1 MDEQQIKSF
10 LEGLKK
16 LADPQQARAIA
27 LAKARE
33 LAATQKNAKAFD
45 ALESQI
51 KKQIK
56 ELNLSG
62 KEATTFQEALQDASF
77 ELYKLEKVFGKGA
90 SVVAAHAK
98 ATGKNID
105 ELVEQG
111 EAISKVTDTLTGLGS
126 AAMKGEG
133 SISAFTDNFK
143 NLGVLGSAVAGLGGR
158 LDVNIE
164 TFRQL
169 SETGANFGKSITD
182 MRIAAGEARLPLDD
196 FAKLVQSNS
205 EALAALYGNTS
216 AGARAVSQLASGM
229 RKMGIDDLAPLGYT
243 IDEIN
248 ETMLLNLERQR
259 RTFNF
264 DRTATEQ
271 NIKSAIG
278 FAKQLDVMSKLTGI
292 RRDQLRSEIEAQQSN
307 ERFQAMLSGQTD
319 ETRKRL
325 EVFAASVGK
334 IAPEFAE
341 GIQDIIANG
350 GRPVT
355 DAGIALAQNL
365 QGIGPVLQGLIS
377 GTETE
382 FSALQKMVD
391 LSRNSVDKFRR
402 ATVTGQVE
410 FLRLQS
416 GAIKLGSK
424 NLDLGKTIDEAGK
437 KTGTLTGGL
446 TTFEDATKTLSSQ
459 FQKIETGL
467 LQAFGPGLGLLTTGL
482 QGVMSLLGHA
492 VGALAQF
499 PAITGTA
506 IVAGLAG
513 KFLFDKAAQVLIIAT
528 GTKMGFMAAQRGG
541 SIFGSAQSMAGGKK
555 GVGKLGG
562 MALKGAGAVGVGL
575 NAIQGVSQIAGGDTA
590 GGIGNITGSV
600 LGGII
605 GSIFLPGA
613 GTLIG
618 AAIGG
623 QIGSLVGSSIG
634 GEKRAASGNVNVPA
648 GTVLVNDGSQKE
660 FAVSNAS
667 KIMTDV
673 QTGQQIA
680 MAMPNIDMSP
690 LSRQMESMT
699 RVLQSADNRLNQM
712 VSGLNMLVG
721 SGETTA
727 RYTKRIAEK
736 PGPYGSAVQIA

>member
-1 MDEQQIKSF
+1 MDEQKLQSL
-10 LEGLKK
+10 LE
-16 LADPQQARAIA
+16 AIA
-27 LAKARE
+27 KANDPKKARD
-33 LAATQKNAKAFD
+33 LAVAQAKQVAATLKTVKAFEQYEKD
-45 ALESQI
+45 LKEANKNNKTYE
-51 KKQIK
+51 K
-56 ELNLSG
+56 EL
-62 KEATTFQEALQDASF
+62 KIFQEALSDVGS
-77 ELYKLEKVFGKGA
+77 ELYKLEKAFGNGTQWARKFA
-90 SVVAAHAK
+90 DANKLSSDQMV
-98 ATGKNID
+98 
-105 ELVEQG
+105 ELAER
-111 EAISKVTDTLTGLGS
+111 ADKVTTMFTGLGS

-133 SISAFTDNFK
+133 TISAFTNSFAHM
-143 NLGVLGSAVAGLGGR
+143 GPLGSALSGLGNR

-169 SETGANFGKSITD
+169 SQTGANFGKSITD

-229 RKMGIDDLAPLGYT
+229 RNMGIDDLAPLGYT

-292 RRDQLRSEIEAQQSN
+292 RRDQLRAEIEAQQSN
-307 ERFQAMLSGQTD
+307 ERFQAMLSSQTD
-319 ETRKRL
+319 ETRRRL
-325 EVFAASVGK
+325 EVFAAAVGK
-334 IAPEFAE
+334 TAPELAE

-377 GTETE
+377 GSVNE
-382 FSALQKMVD
+382 FQALQQVVD

-402 ATVTGQVE
+402 ATVTGTVD
-410 FLRLQS
+410 FLKLQS
-416 GAIKLGSK
+416 GVIKLGTK
-424 NLDLGKTIDEAGK
+424 NLDLGKTLDEAGQK
-437 KTGTLTGGL
+437 AGMTTKGL

-467 LQAFGPGLGLLTTGL
+467 LQAFGPALGTLTTGL
-482 QGVMSLLGHA
+482 QYLMGGIGNI
-492 VGALAQF
+492 VGGLAQM
-499 PAITGTA
+499 PVITGTA
-506 IVAGLAG
+506 IAGVLAG
-513 KFLFDKAAQVLIIAT
+513 KYLFDKATQIGIIAI
-528 GTKMGFMAAQRGG
+528 GTKMGFMAAKG
-541 SIFGSAQSMAGGKK
+541 SGRSLFGVGSDMIGGKK
-555 GVGKLGG
+555 GAGKLGG

-575 NAIQGVSQIAGGDTA
+575 NAIQGASQLAGGDTA
-590 GGIGNITGSV
+590 GGVGTI
-600 LGGII
+600 
-605 GSIFLPGA
+605 A
-613 GTLIG
+613 GTVIG
-618 AAIGG
+618 GLLGLFGGPGGALLGATIGG
-623 QIGSLVGSSIG
+623 QLGSLIGSSIG
-634 GEKRAASGNVNVPA
+634 GEKRAAGGNVNVPA
-648 GTVLVNDGSQKE
+648 GTVLVNDGSRRE

-673 QTGQQIA
+673 QTGQQMA